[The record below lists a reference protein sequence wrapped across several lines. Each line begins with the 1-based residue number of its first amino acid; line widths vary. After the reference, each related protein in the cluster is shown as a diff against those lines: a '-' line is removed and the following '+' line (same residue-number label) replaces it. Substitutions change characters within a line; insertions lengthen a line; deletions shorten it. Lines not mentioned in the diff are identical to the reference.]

1 VGHPT
6 PLPEGA
12 AGSSRQARL
21 GSGALERDTRQKIAM
36 LNADLAT
43 TRQRLREAG
52 ASEGWERLLCAP
64 VEALLEELAGEE
76 LLR

>member
-1 VGHPT
+1 MTDHRHSD
-6 PLPEGA
+6 A
-12 AGSSRQARL
+12 S
-21 GSGALERDTRQKIAM
+21 ALERDTRQKIAM

-52 ASEGWERLLCAP
+52 ASERWERLLCAP